1 MTRDRI
7 QEQVKLS
14 PKVALEVVLQ
24 GIKIRFGRSLV
35 TISGVALGIAFLMS
49 IFTGQAIKEGVEQ
62 EESLR
67 ADVNR
72 MKSFLT
78 AEMGPLAQ
86 RKIGIIQV
94 GPLSTLETRLVRSFV
109 EQSDVAQLRW
119 SAYETSAQVPE
130 VENIQQVSLEQVGED
145 VSSIIVLGERSGDL
159 DLEFDDILA
168 SARQK
173 VVANSRRDRK
183 LQNTASEPV
192 MLQQEMR
199 SEEIEEKQA
208 QEARQEFRNWWI
220 LIISLLVTVIGISNA
235 MLMSVTE
242 RFREIG
248 TMKCLGAL
256 SSFIRQIFLIESS
269 LVGLSGA
276 IAGALFGMVFSTIA
290 YGFTYGLGLVLTS
303 VDYPRLMLSL
313 LISIVIGVALSVV
326 AAIYPANFA
335 SRMVPATALR
345 TNI

>member
-67 ADVNR
+67 ADINR
-72 MKSFLT
+72 MKSFLA

-94 GPLSTLETRLVRSFV
+94 GPLSTLETRLVRSFI
-109 EQSDVAQLRW
+109 EDSEVAELRW
-119 SAYETSAQVPE
+119 ASYETSAPVPE
-130 VENIQQVSLEQVGED
+130 VENIQQVSLEQVGQD
-145 VSSIIVLGERSGDL
+145 VSSVIVLGERSGDL
-159 DLEFDDILA
+159 DLEFADILG
-168 SARQK
+168 SARQQ
-173 VVANSRRDRK
+173 VVADTRRDRQ
-183 LQNTASEPV
+183 LQNLPAEPV

-199 SEEIEEKQA
+199 QEEIEEKQA
-208 QEARQEFRNWWI
+208 QEAKQDFRNWWI

-269 LVGLSGA
+269 LVGLIGA
-276 IAGALFGMVFSTIA
+276 VAGALFGMIFSTIA
-290 YGFTYGLGLVLTS
+290 YGFTYGVGLVLTS
-303 VDYPRLMLSL
+303 VDYPRLLLSL
-313 LISIVIGVALSVV
+313 LISIVIGVALSVI

>member
-14 PKVALEVVLQ
+14 PRVALEVVLQ

-62 EESLR
+62 EETLR

-94 GPLSTLETRLVRSFV
+94 GSLSTLETRLVRNFV
-109 EQSDVAQLRW
+109 EDSDVAELRW
-119 SAYETSAQVPE
+119 APYETSAQVPDI
-130 VENIQQVSLEQVGED
+130 ENIQQVSLEQVGED

-159 DLEFDDILA
+159 DLALSEILA
-168 SARQK
+168 SARQQ
-173 VVANSRRDRK
+173 VVADTRRDRQ
-183 LQNTASEPV
+183 LQNLPAEPV
-192 MLQQEMR
+192 MLQQELR
-199 SEEIEEKQA
+199 PEEVQEKQA
-208 QEARQEFRNWWI
+208 QQAKQEFRNWWI

-269 LVGLSGA
+269 LVGLIGA
-276 IAGALFGMVFSTIA
+276 VAGALFGMVFSTIA

-303 VDYPRLMLSL
+303 VDYPRLLLSL
-313 LISIVIGVALSVV
+313 LISIVIGVALSVI